1 VNRPASN
8 EGLLDRMLRSKF
20 EHGPAAYLVA
30 LVRAAV
36 GFLIASIS
44 TGKFFDHAQEAVDF
58 DRYGV
63 PVPDVAVYAVGVVE
77 LVGGLLLIAGL
88 LTRPA
93 AAALALTLIGAIAT
107 AGRVEGGSFH
117 LGVGPALLVVMLLLL
132 WVGSGRPALDAIW
145 SERRRK
151 MSDRNPPG

>member
-1 VNRPASN
+1 
-8 EGLLDRMLRSKF
+8 MLRPKF
-20 EHGPAAYLVA
+20 EHGPAAYFTA

-44 TGKFFDHAQEAVDF
+44 TGKFLHHAQEAVDF

-77 LVGGLLLIAGL
+77 LVGGLLLIVGL

-117 LGVGPALLVVMLLLL
+117 LGVAPALLVVMLALL
-132 WVGSGRPALDAIW
+132 WVGSGRPGLDEVW
-145 SERRRK
+145 SQRWRK
-151 MSDRNPPG
+151 MSRSQSAGVDHAE